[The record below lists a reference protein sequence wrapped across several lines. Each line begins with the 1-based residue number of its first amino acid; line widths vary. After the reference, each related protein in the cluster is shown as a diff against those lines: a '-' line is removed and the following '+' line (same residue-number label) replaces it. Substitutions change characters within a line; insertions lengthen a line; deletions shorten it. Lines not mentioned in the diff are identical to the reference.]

1 MTALNAI
8 IKPQWVRLLKPDGNL
23 GCLYD
28 PNRGIIRFISRGGTA
43 DVDLV
48 ALAEDAAKRQEA
60 GFRAAKDRDE

>member
-1 MTALNAI
+1 MPLNDK
-8 IKPQWVRLLKPDGNL
+8 IKTNWVRLLKPDGNL

-48 ALAEDAAKRQEA
+48 ALAEDAQRKTEQVTNDQSVR
-60 GFRAAKDRDE
+60 

>member
-1 MTALNAI
+1 MPLHDM
-8 IKPQWVRLLKPDGNL
+8 IKPKWIRLLKPDGNL

-48 ALAEDAAKRQEA
+48 ALSEDEQRKVEQAMEGKP
-60 GFRAAKDRDE
+60 